1 MGLSDVRWL
10 REEGCCKMAIWVK
23 DGLLKSKKKI
33 SFLAKYFGVCQK
45 KHIFVL
51 QKWSNV
57 RLFLQLNF

>member
-51 QKWSNV
+51 QKWSNDSTV
-57 RLFLQLNF
+57 FAVDF